1 MNRYIG
7 SRKRVPTVGTHEG
20 RTMRTIR
27 RTLYV
32 TLVITGLALPVA
44 AQDPDSPPAATGDLD
59 ARWLP
64 WMGCWQLSE
73 EQVAA
78 AGRGSEFPEHM
89 VVCIAPAEDGGGAT
103 LTARGNGEVVMRRAL
118 VADGAPR
125 DVTEGDCSGWERRE
139 WSADGRRLFTRA
151 EIRCGTEPPRRMSGI
166 SLLLNR
172 STWVD
177 IQGIAIDDR
186 RHLEIRRYRPAQAA
200 DEQEVRL
207 PATPRELRDARQ
219 VIAGPLTLASVREAA
234 AKADSHVVEALL
246 TESEPKLSLD
256 SRTLIDLDDAGV
268 DGSVIDLLVAL
279 AYPERFV
286 VERRTRGGGGGGGG
300 GWGTGWGGF
309 GGAYAP
315 IYYGSA
321 MYGMYAPWG
330 YGGYWYDPYWGRYG
344 YGPGGGV
351 RPDDAPEPVSQTR
364 AIEGLGFTR
373 VQPRTAAARGNT
385 GDDGGAGPRTARP
398 RGGASGGTSSGAGS
412 GVGRS
417 GGGTRVTSGGFTRSG
432 GGGGG
437 GGGGGRS
444 GGGNSSGGGG
454 GGRAVPRR

>member
-1 MNRYIG
+1 
-7 SRKRVPTVGTHEG
+7 
-20 RTMRTIR
+20 MRIMQ

-32 TLVITGLALPVA
+32 ILLMVGLAMPAA
-44 AQDPDSPPAATGDLD
+44 AQTSDGAPPSAPTAAGDLD
-59 ARWLP
+59 ARWRP

-73 EQVAA
+73 EQVPP
-78 AGRGSEFPEHM
+78 AGQGNELPERM
-89 VVCIAPAEDGGGAT
+89 EVCIAPADDGSGAT
-103 LTARGNGEVVMRRAL
+103 LTARGDGEVLMQRAL

-125 DVTEGDCSGWERRE
+125 EVTEGDCGGWERRE

-177 IQGIAIDDR
+177 IQGVAIDDR
-186 RHLEIRRYRPAQAA
+186 RHIEIRRYRPTRAA
-200 DEQEVRL
+200 GDEEARL
-207 PATPRELRDARQ
+207 PASPRELRDARE
-219 VIAGPLTLASVREAA
+219 ASSGPLTLASVQEAA
-234 AKADSHVVEALL
+234 TKADSHVVEALL
-246 TESEPKLSLD
+246 TESEPRLNLD
-256 SRTLIDLDDAGV
+256 SSTLIQLDDAGV
-268 DGSVIDLLVAL
+268 DSTVIDLLVAL

-286 VERRTRGGGGGGGG
+286 VERRASGGGGG

-330 YGGYWYDPYWGRYG
+330 YGGYWYDPYWSRYGYG
-344 YGPGGGV
+344 YGPGIGM
-351 RPDDAPEPVSQTR
+351 REDAPEPVSQTR

-373 VQPRTAAARGNT
+373 VQPRSAVARGDS
-385 GDDGGAGPRTARP
+385 GDGSGASGATPRTGRP
-398 RGGASGGTSSGAGS
+398 RGGGSGGTSSGGTSS
-412 GVGRS
+412 GGWSGGGRT
-417 GGGTRVTSGGFTRSG
+417 GGTRVTSGGFTRG

-437 GGGGGRS
+437 GGGGSR
-444 GGGNSSGGGG
+444 GGGSAGSRGGSSSGG
-454 GGRAVPRR
+454 GGRAVPRQP